1 MDSGACC
8 SNCGSSLVL
17 DGVEVVD
24 VGGTTADRIRFHCSE
39 CDEVVVYYDYD

>member
-1 MDSGACC
+1 MAFGGCC

-24 VGGTTADRIRFHCSE
+24 VGRTTADRVILHCTG
-39 CDEVVVYYDYD
+39 CDGVVFYYDYD

>member
-24 VGGTTADRIRFHCSE
+24 VGGTTADCVILHCTE

>member
-1 MDSGACC
+1 MAFGGCC

-24 VGGTTADRIRFHCSE
+24 VDETTADRVILHCTG

>member
-1 MDSGACC
+1 MAFGGCC

-24 VGGTTADRIRFHCSE
+24 VGETTADRIRLHCTE
-39 CDEVVVYYDYD
+39 CDVAVVCYDYD